1 MTMLNIEKYKD
12 EIIETYHDNADDLL
26 DESIA
31 KVRYKYTHD
40 RCSHGVELIRWLLEE
55 YKEPLLEDFEITLIK
70 SFLDIVT
77 FETVYKRG
85 DELDLENEAGTIATI
100 KMEGM
105 FEKLE
110 DHKKYTLEELGIW
123 Q

>member
-1 MTMLNIEKYKD
+1 MLNIEKYKD
-12 EIIETYHDNADDLL
+12 EIIEIYQDNEDVMLDD
-26 DESIA
+26 SIA

-40 RCSHGVELIRWLLEE
+40 GCLHTVALINWLCEE

-85 DELDLENEAGTIATI
+85 DELDLENEVGTIATI

-105 FEKLE
+105 FENLE
-110 DHKKYTLEELGIW
+110 DHTKYTLEELGIW

>member
-1 MTMLNIEKYKD
+1 MLNIEKYKG
-12 EIIETYHDNADDLL
+12 EILEDFKINNMEGIG
-26 DESIA
+26 ESIVA
-31 KVRYKYTHD
+31 TFEKHTGMNGYVNA
-40 RCSHGVELIRWLLEE
+40 VECLEWLLGE
-55 YKEPLLEDFEITLIK
+55 YKEPLLEGFEITLIK

-85 DELDLENEAGTIATI
+85 DELDLENEVGTIATI

-105 FEKLE
+105 FENLE
-110 DHKKYTLEELGIW
+110 DHTKYTLEELGIW

>member
-1 MTMLNIEKYKD
+1 MLNIEKYKG
-12 EIIETYHDNADDLL
+12 EILEDFKINNMEGIG
-26 DESIA
+26 ESIVA
-31 KVRYKYTHD
+31 ICEKHTGMNGYFKA
-40 RCSHGVELIRWLLEE
+40 VECLEWLLEE

-85 DELDLENEAGTIATI
+85 DELDLENEVGTIATI

-110 DHKKYTLEELGIW
+110 DHKRYTLEELEIW